1 MKKYGSPLV
10 LESRRLGILRKAGG
24 KFLPNLN
31 MTQRPIAKKYCEGK
45 LKRISKE
52 KLKVHETI
60 SREHISGLLS

>member
-1 MKKYGSPLV
+1 M
-10 LESRRLGILRKAGG
+10 GG

-31 MTQRPIAKKYCEGK
+31 ITQRPIAEKYCEGK

-60 SREHISGLLS
+60 SREPLSGLLSRVSCGGLLSW